1 MAEKTAD
8 LKHLEE
14 KNLDR
19 VLENMF
25 LVMMVIHKKIL
36 KVDPI
41 AFPGKI
47 TRLHMA
53 VMGELGQSSMTMSE
67 LAKTLM
73 LPKPQLTHIVEPL
86 VKVGILDRCTD
97 EKDRRVIN
105 LVLTEKGRVML
116 IEGKRKIKEHTRS
129 RLATLTPEELSE
141 MSSSLETLRSI
152 VSKL

>member
-1 MAEKTAD
+1 
-8 LKHLEE
+8 
-14 KNLDR
+14 
-19 VLENMF
+19 
-25 LVMMVIHKKIL
+25 
-36 KVDPI
+36 
-41 AFPGKI
+41 
-47 TRLHMA
+47 
-53 VMGELGQSSMTMSE
+53 
-67 LAKTLM
+67 
-73 LPKPQLTHIVEPL
+73 
-86 VKVGILDRCTD
+86 VGILDRCTD